1 MENNQKPEWFELA
14 DNDQPA
20 KYAAKSS
27 KSALAVVATLA
38 LTTLAGW
45 GFITND
51 ESPANASDLAGI
63 TEVSDSTPATG
74 SASSESTA
82 PSDLQLSEASPS
94 ATASTS
100 ASPVTSP
107 TTSSSSAEIILPP
120 SSKGGDDEGREHEK
134 KSDGEHEHEGNEHE
148 DDD

>member
-1 MENNQKPEWFELA
+1 MEKNQKPEWFELA

-51 ESPANASDLAGI
+51 ESLANASDLAGI
-63 TEVSDSTPATG
+63 TKVSDSTPSTG

-82 PSDLQLSEASPS
+82 PTDLQLSENSPA
-94 ATASTS
+94 ATTSTS

-134 KSDGEHEHEGNEHE
+134 KSDGEHEHEDNEHE